1 MKLNQDLNSLL
12 NSLHTGHKSVLHL
25 RYVLPFSLLT
35 ILGVFIRLAPGL
47 CDSVGAGLGRG
58 ATFRLMTPNDI

>member
-12 NSLHTGHKSVLHL
+12 NSLHTGHKSVLHTCDMFCRFL
-25 RYVLPFSLLT
+25 SWPSSVYSL
-35 ILGVFIRLAPGL
+35 GWP

>member
-25 RYVLPFSLLT
+25 RYVLPFSPPT
-35 ILGVFIRLAPGL
+35 ILAVFIRLA
-47 CDSVGAGLGRG
+47 LGPVTVWELGWAEVRHS
-58 ATFRLMTPNDI
+58 D